1 MRICSVFVSIIL
13 STIFYPLIIFGQ
25 TSDEPV
31 KGEEPNQPEY
41 IAYGDIPLRSVQVI
55 NETRQAF
62 HDLLP
67 TNTIRKLKVANKIFL
82 STVDTGLLVPVEIG
96 NPIVNLRY
104 LENRRINLQQEQKKI
119 VAEEAKLN
127 EFLLTLEKVSG
138 KLNQEMVL
146 WQNTRRKWTR
156 ENLLKPEPEKV
167 TVTIAFLDSASALIN
182 TKISALTSILENTVA
197 LGVNINL
204 TLEKTL
210 ALIDKKEEEAFKT
223 TQAPF
228 FQMIFTADYQKD
240 IKRSVE
246 WMKEYRLRELQAYL
260 SENSGRLMFL
270 VILFCFLVWF
280 FIYTRDH
287 IRINLL
293 GFGKFYKDILL
304 VVISHPILA
313 AIILTLVSTYFIFPG
328 RPLIFRELIVYIMAY
343 PLINLMINVLHGRYH
358 KYLHAFSA
366 IIILYLIIVV
376 VAPETSLYRLLLM
389 IIAVVESGLIIW
401 LLVNLKKNIHFNE
414 KQRKYLFAF
423 ISLHLLI
430 ALTGMGSNFTGSVTL
445 TEICINAVFAN
456 IFYGMIIF
464 ISVMIINGLLA
475 AGIDSPEGQ
484 RVNAI
489 RLYGELIKERSII
502 LLNGVAIL
510 AWFLSILNAFRANEA
525 VLSGLHYFYTYKF
538 TLGTASFSL
547 DLVVVFFLVLFASYY
562 LAQMLQIVLEKD
574 LLNRIPLSKG
584 LPHTISMGVKYVLI
598 VSGFLLALNV
608 SGIPM
613 DKITIILGAFSVGIG
628 FGLQNIFSNMVSGL
642 ILLFERPIQLGDTV
656 QVGNLTGDVKSIDLR
671 SSNIQTFDGAEVIV
685 PNGQLISNEV
695 INWTLSN
702 KRRRVEIPVGID
714 YSSDPKVVHELF
726 MTILNQHNSV
736 LKDPEP
742 VVFFSGLGESSLD
755 FTLVFWISDY
765 SLGRSVKSDVLFE
778 VFRVLKENGINIPFP
793 QRDVHII

>member
-1 MRICSVFVSIIL
+1 MRISVSLVLPIL
-13 STIFYPLIIFGQ
+13 AILYFPLFIFGQ
-25 TSDEPV
+25 SSDETA
-31 KGEEPNQPEY
+31 KGEESDQQEF

-67 TNTIRKLKVANKIFL
+67 ANTIRKLKVANNIFL
-82 STVDTGLLVPVEIG
+82 ATVDTGLLIPVDIG
-96 NPIVNLRY
+96 NPSVNLRY
-104 LENRRINLQQEQKKI
+104 LENRKINLQQEQKKI

-127 EFLLTLEKVSG
+127 EILLSLEKVSG
-138 KLNQEMVL
+138 KLNQEIVL
-146 WQNTRRKWTR
+146 WENTRRKWIR
-156 ENLLKPEPEKV
+156 ENLLKPEPEKLAG
-167 TVTIAFLDSASALIN
+167 TIAFLDSASVLIN
-182 TKISALTSILENTVA
+182 SKINALTSILEKTVA
-197 LGVNINL
+197 MGVNINL

-210 ALIDKKEEEAFKT
+210 GLIDKKEDEAFKT
-223 TQAPF
+223 SQSPF

-240 IKRSVE
+240 IKRSIE
-246 WMKEYRLRELQAYL
+246 WMKEYRLKELHSYL
-260 SENSGRLMFL
+260 SENSSRLLML

-280 FIYTRDH
+280 FFYTRDH
-287 IRINLL
+287 IRINLF
-293 GFGKFYKDILL
+293 GFGKFYKDNLL

-328 RPLIFRELIVYIMAY
+328 RPLIFRELMVYIMAY
-343 PLINLMINVLHGRYH
+343 PLINLMINILHNRYH

-366 IIILYLIIVV
+366 IIVLYLIIVV

-389 IIAVVESGLIIW
+389 VIAVVETGLIIW
-401 LLVNLKKNIHFNE
+401 LLVNLKKNTLFNE
-414 KQRKYLFAF
+414 KQRKYLFLF
-423 ISLHLLI
+423 ITLHLLI
-430 ALTGMGSNFTGSVTL
+430 ALTGMGSNLAGSVTL

-464 ISVMIINGLLA
+464 ISMMIINGLLA

-502 LLNGVAIL
+502 LVNGVAIL
-510 AWFLSILNAFRANEA
+510 AWFLSILNSFRADET
-525 VLSGLHYFYTYKF
+525 VISGLHHFYTYKF

-695 INWTLSN
+695 INWTLSD
-702 KRRRVEIPVGID
+702 KRRRVEIPVGVD
-714 YSSDPKVVHELF
+714 YSSDPKVVRNLF
-726 MTILNQHNSV
+726 MEILSQHNSV
-736 LKDPEP
+736 LQDPEP

-765 SLGRSVKSDVLFE
+765 SLGRSVKSDVLFD

-793 QRDVHII
+793 QRDVHIV